1 MRKVGAHAVTL
12 GAGMSGLLAARVLAD
27 AYEQVTVVDR
37 DRLPPTGQ
45 HRRGVPQGR
54 HIHNLL
60 PSGARI
66 LEELFPWLLAELAEA
81 GTPVV
86 SDFSQARASFGG
98 HPLSNA
104 AMPVP
109 GTLLQASRPYLEGH
123 LRARVRALPNVEIV
137 DDCEAVGLV
146 TAGTRERVTGA
157 RILHRA
163 DGGAG
168 EALDADLVV
177 DATGRTGRTTAWL
190 SALGY
195 DPPVEEQLTVYIRYA
210 SRTLRLRPGALD
222 ETRQVLIGARPGRP
236 RGMGLFEVEG
246 DRWMLT
252 VFGYGGHHPPTDPE
266 GFLAFAAT
274 VAPPDVLA
282 AIRDAEPLDDIVAHR
297 FPASL
302 RRRYERLRR
311 FPAGLLVFGDAI
323 CAFNPVYGQGM
334 SVAALQTVAL
344 REALAR
350 GDHDLARRFFRAAAR
365 PVDTAWKLATGAD
378 LALPEV
384 EGPRPLPVRI
394 INAYVDRFQAAAER
408 DVVLTE
414 RFFRVVGLLDPPT
427 RLLRPPVLLRVLL
440 RNART
445 RRTRSTAPPGAEPET
460 AAELDPTIG
469 A

>member
-1 MRKVGAHAVTL
+1 
-12 GAGMSGLLAARVLAD
+12 
-27 AYEQVTVVDR
+27 
-37 DRLPPTGQ
+37 
-45 HRRGVPQGR
+45 
-54 HIHNLL
+54 
-60 PSGARI
+60 
-66 LEELFPWLLAELAEA
+66 
-81 GTPVV
+81 
-86 SDFSQARASFGG
+86 
-98 HPLSNA
+98 
-104 AMPVP
+104 
-109 GTLLQASRPYLEGH
+109 
-123 LRARVRALPNVEIV
+123 
-137 DDCEAVGLV
+137 
-146 TAGTRERVTGA
+146 
-157 RILHRA
+157 
-163 DGGAG
+163 
-168 EALDADLVV
+168 
-177 DATGRTGRTTAWL
+177 
-190 SALGY
+190 
-195 DPPVEEQLTVYIRYA
+195 
-210 SRTLRLRPGALD
+210 
-222 ETRQVLIGARPGRP
+222 
-236 RGMGLFEVEG
+236 
-246 DRWMLT
+246 MLT

-460 AAELDPTIG
+460 AAELDHTIG